1 MRRLGRDDS
10 FYLAVLWVIP
20 EELRTSDLCMKACQ
34 HSGSAL
40 REVPEKLI
48 TSDLCMAACQQNG
61 GALEYVPEELRT
73 SDVCMVC
80 GRGAWASM
88 GLPFSHKNEKSLTL
102 RLHAALTREPPGPLL
117 QRP

>member
-34 HSGSAL
+34 QSGSAL

-73 SDVCMVC
+73 SDVCM
-80 GRGAWASM
+80 GAATPRGSESRSICTKKLA
-88 GLPFSHKNEKSLTL
+88 
-102 RLHAALTREPPGPLL
+102 RL
-117 QRP
+117 